1 MSINFYLKL
10 IRNIIITASILLITN
25 CKSDGKKSQSLE
37 DSIEVVDIDEQLITE
52 IQTAKQIFYSLPSP
66 LETAMLIKKAGATF
80 NPEILNSLESASNY
94 ITTKSMALN
103 LGIYSTDLSY
113 ASLFDQTQYAIQYMT
128 AARKMV
134 DGLGITD
141 AITNETIERLQDNIN
156 HRDVI
161 MDIISEAFMN
171 SSSFLKENDRSGISA
186 LVLVGGWIEGIYIA
200 TNLVDKNK
208 FSEGGLVDRIIDQKL
223 SLVNVIKL
231 LEENSEDED
240 IADVLTLIYDLK
252 SVFDE
257 IQITTT
263 PIKAEKNEESN
274 ITTLKSTTKATMD
287 LQTFIKLS
295 DKIEAI
301 RNNFTL

>member
-1 MSINFYLKL
+1 MSIKLYIKL
-10 IRNIIITASILLITN
+10 ISKIIFAISIILITG

-66 LETAMLIKKAGATF
+66 LETAMLIKKAGAAF
-80 NPEILNSLESASNY
+80 NPEILNSLENASNY

-141 AITNETIERLQDNIN
+141 AITNETIERLQENIN

-200 TNLVDKNK
+200 TKLVDKEK
-208 FSEGGLVDRIIDQKL
+208 ISEGGLIDRIIDQKL

-231 LEENSEDED
+231 LEENNDEED
-240 IADVLTLIYDLK
+240 IATVLTLIYDLK

-274 ITTLKSTTKATMD
+274 ITTLKSTTKATID
-287 LQTFIKLS
+287 LPTFIKLS

>member
-1 MSINFYLKL
+1 MAIKIYLKIFCNITFILSAL
-10 IRNIIITASILLITN
+10 IIVSCA
-25 CKSDGKKSQSLE
+25 SDGKKSKSLE

-66 LETAMLIKKAGATF
+66 LETAMLIKKAGAAF
-80 NPEILNSLESASNY
+80 NPEILNSLDNASNY

-141 AITNETIERLQDNIN
+141 AITNETIERLQENIN

-171 SSSFLKENDRSGISA
+171 SSSFLKENDRSAVSA

-200 TNLVDKNK
+200 TKLVDKTK
-208 FSEGGLVDRIIDQKL
+208 LKESGLVERIIDQKL

-231 LEENSEDED
+231 LEENDEDED
-240 IADVLTLIYDLK
+240 IKAVLTLIFDLK
-252 SVFDE
+252 TVFDE
-257 IQITTT
+257 IKITTT
-263 PIKAEKNEESN
+263 PIKAEKKSGSN
-274 ITTLKSTTKATMD
+274 VTTLRSTSKATID
-287 LQTFIKLS
+287 LPTFEKLTE
-295 DKIEAI
+295 KIEGI